1 MKNNNQIKLAS
12 QQEIA
17 KMSNTNKKFYFDTG
31 VWNNIIE
38 FVDPRPP
45 KQAVFTNGVHCAKHH
60 SNTFDKKITVVGRT
74 KCFIK
79 VKEEKITFNTGST
92 FSKSFVEYRKKIN
105 MKDGI
110 ETIKI
115 GTVASIITITAHD
128 KRAYNYANKEEMIKA
143 EMCIHSGDE
152 AEHSES
158 DIESESDSEGFRVA
172 MGIFRTGYDAG
183 LSAEDALVAAGFT
196 WDADD
201 APRVV

>member
-1 MKNNNQIKLAS
+1 
-12 QQEIA
+12 
-17 KMSNTNKKFYFDTG
+17 MSNTNKEFYFDTG

-45 KQAVFTNGVHCAKHH
+45 KQDVFTNGVHCAKHH
-60 SNTFDKKITVVGRT
+60 SKTFDKKITVVGRT

-92 FSKSFVEYRKKIN
+92 FSKSFVEYRKKIA

-115 GTVASIITITAHD
+115 GTGSSTITITAHD

-143 EMCIHSGDE
+143 EMCVHSGG
-152 AEHSES
+152 
-158 DIESESDSEGFRVA
+158 ESDSDTESENEA
-172 MGIFRTGYDAG
+172 MRMAMATFRTGYDAG

-196 WDADD
+196 WDNDD